1 MFNLGRP
8 ANAKKAHQKTHTA
21 PQRRKNQHLLN
32 RVNPLWGVR
41 GADWPLTDC
50 ANVSHREHDTVT
62 FHCWNTAE
70 WEIILAFTT
79 KTDPLTIVGGGDVRL
94 SSHGTW
100 DRYSTV
106 VLGLE
111 TAYDSRGGPRL
122 FLASSCGPV
131 DRYTLGSEKVW
142 SSFKDASTTQP
153 SVGRV
158 YSATSLIIPK
168 RP

>member
-1 MFNLGRP
+1 MFNLGRQP
-8 ANAKKAHQKTHTA
+8 ANGKKAHRDTRTA
-21 PQRRKNQHLLN
+21 TQTGGKGHLLN
-32 RVNPLWGVR
+32 RNQWGVR
-41 GADWPLTDC
+41 AWRLTVC

-62 FHCWNTAE
+62 FHRWNTAE

-79 KTDPLTIVGGGDVRL
+79 KTEPLTIGGGDVRL

-106 VLGLE
+106 VSGLE
-111 TAYDSRGGPRL
+111 PAYDSRGGPRL

-131 DRYTLGSEKVW
+131 DRCTLGSEKVW

>member
-8 ANAKKAHQKTHTA
+8 ANAKKAHKKTHTA
-21 PQRRKNQHLLN
+21 TQWKKKQHLVK
-32 RVNPLWGVR
+32 RIWGVR
-41 GADWPLTDC
+41 GADWRLTVC

-70 WEIILAFTT
+70 WEIITT

-131 DRYTLGSEKVW
+131 DRCTLGSEKGL

>member
-1 MFNLGRP
+1 MRLTVC
-8 ANAKKAHQKTHTA
+8 ANA
-21 PQRRKNQHLLN
+21 
-32 RVNPLWGVR
+32 
-41 GADWPLTDC
+41 
-50 ANVSHREHDTVT
+50 SHREHDTVA
-62 FHCWNTAE
+62 FHCWKTAE
-70 WEIILAFTT
+70 QEIILAFTT
-79 KTDPLTIVGGGDVRL
+79 KTEPLTIVGGGDVRL

-111 TAYDSRGGPRL
+111 TAYDNRGGPQL
-122 FLASSCGPV
+122 FLVSSCGPV
-131 DRYTLGSEKVW
+131 DRCTLGSEKVW